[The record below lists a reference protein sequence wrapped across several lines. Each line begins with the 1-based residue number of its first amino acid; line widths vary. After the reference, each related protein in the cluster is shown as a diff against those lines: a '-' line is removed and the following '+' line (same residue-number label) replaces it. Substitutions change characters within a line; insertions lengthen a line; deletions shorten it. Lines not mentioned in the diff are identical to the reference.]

1 MLDTQSSVRLVGIL
15 AGALYSI
22 PMFAR
27 VESAAL
33 HGIEAFTV
41 QVEVDLQQG
50 TPYWTLVGLPDTAVQ
65 ESRDRVRTAIRNSG
79 LYFPLL
85 KLTVNL
91 APADVR
97 KEGPAYDLPMAVGI
111 LAVSE
116 QVPLE
121 ALENTLIVGELS
133 LDGGVRPV
141 NGVLSIAIH
150 ARETGKKRL
159 IVPQANAEEAAV
171 VGGVAVY
178 GVESLLDAVQ
188 LLINP
193 AHKPPTRV
201 DVNALLSQPA
211 EYEVDFSEIK
221 GQEQAKRAL
230 EIAAAGG
237 HNVLLIGPPGSGKT
251 MLARRLPTILP
262 PMTLDEA
269 LETTRLYSAAGMLPP
284 KTGLMTTRPFRSPHH
299 TTSYAALVGGGSVPR
314 PGEISLAHNGV
325 LFLDELPEFKR
336 DVLEA
341 MRQPL
346 EDGMVSVSRVQ
357 AAVQF
362 PARCMLVAAMN
373 PCPCGFYG
381 DTHQQCQCNPTMI
394 RKYLQRI
401 SGPLLDRIDIHL
413 EVPRLRQEELLTLH
427 AGESSAAIRERVV
440 RARLRQLERLQPYGV
455 VCNAQMSAKLVR
467 EHCSIGEDARSY
479 LRTAVQRLG
488 LSARAYDRIM
498 KIART
503 IADLEGAATIQLPHL
518 AEAVQYRSIDRRF
531 WGSG

>member
-1 MLDTQSSVRLVGIL
+1 MLAKVN
-15 AGALYSI
+15 
-22 PMFAR
+22 
-27 VESAAL
+27 SAAL
-33 HGIEAFTV
+33 HGIDAFTV
-41 QVEVDLQQG
+41 QVEVDLQYG
-50 TPYWTLVGLPDTAVQ
+50 TPNWTIVGLPDTAVQ
-65 ESRDRVRTAIRNSG
+65 ESRDRIRTAIRNSG
-79 LYFPLL
+79 LHFPLNR
-85 KLTVNL
+85 LTVNL

-116 QVPLE
+116 QIPPDRLDGVMV
-121 ALENTLIVGELS
+121 IGELS

-141 NGVLSIAIH
+141 NGVLSIAMH
-150 ARETGKKRL
+150 ARQEGIRVL
-159 IVPQANAEEAAV
+159 IVPRANAEEAAV
-171 VGGVAVY
+171 VGTLKVI
-178 GVESLLDAVQ
+178 GVESLLDTVDYF
-188 LLINP
+188 INP
-193 AHKPPTRV
+193 ERHTPVQV
-201 DVNALLSQPA
+201 DVNALLSAPA
-211 EYEVDFSEIK
+211 DYEVDFAEIK

-262 PMTLDEA
+262 PMTLEEA
-269 LETTRLYSAAGMLPP
+269 LQTTRIYSSVGMLPP

-299 TTSYAALVGGGSVPR
+299 TTSYAALVGGGSIPR

-346 EDGMVSVSRVQ
+346 EDGVVSVSRVQ
-357 AAVQF
+357 AAVEF

-373 PCPCGFYG
+373 PCPCGFHG
-381 DTHQQCQCNPTMI
+381 DPQQQCSCTQTAI

-413 EVPRLRQEELLTLH
+413 EVPRLRQEELLTLS
-427 AGESSAAIRERVV
+427 AGEPSARIRERVV
-440 RARLRQLERLQPYGV
+440 KARLRQLERLQPYGL
-455 VCNAQMSAKLVR
+455 VCNAQMSTKLVR
-467 EHCSIGEDARSY
+467 EFCPLNEDVRAY

-488 LSARAYDRIM
+488 LSARAFDRIL

-503 IADLEGAATIQLPHL
+503 IADLDGEERILLPHV

>member
-1 MLDTQSSVRLVGIL
+1 
-15 AGALYSI
+15 
-22 PMFAR
+22 MFAR

-33 HGIEAFTV
+33 HGIDAFTV
-41 QVEVDLQQG
+41 QIEVDLQQG
-50 TPYWTLVGLPDTAVQ
+50 APFWTLVGLPDTAVQ

-97 KEGPAYDLPMAVGI
+97 KEGPAYDLPMAIGI

-116 QVPLE
+116 QVPLD
-121 ALENTLIVGELS
+121 ALEGTLIVGELS

-141 NGVLSIAIH
+141 NGVLSIAMH
-150 ARETGKKRL
+150 ARESGKRRL
-159 IVPQANAEEAAV
+159 IVPQTNAAEAAV
-171 VGGVAVY
+171 VGGVEVY
-178 GVESLLDAVQ
+178 GVETLLDAVQ

-193 AHKPPTRV
+193 KHKSPVRV
-201 DVNALLSQPA
+201 DVDALLRQPA
-211 EYEVDFSEIK
+211 EYEVDFAEIR

-262 PMTLDEA
+262 PLTLEEA
-269 LETTRLYSAAGMLPP
+269 LQTTRLYSAAGLLPP
-284 KTGLMTTRPFRSPHH
+284 KTGLMTARPFRSPHH
-299 TTSYAALVGGGSVPR
+299 TTSYAALVGGGSIPR

-346 EDGMVSVSRVQ
+346 EDGVVSVSRVQ

-381 DTHQQCQCNPTMI
+381 DTHQTCQCSPTMI

-413 EVPRLRQEELLTLH
+413 EVPRLKQDELLTLQ

-440 RARLRQLERLQPYGV
+440 RARERQLQRLRPYGI
-455 VCNAQMSAKLVR
+455 VCNAQMSSKLAR
-467 EHCSIGEDARSY
+467 EHCPIGEDARGY
-479 LRTAVQRLG
+479 LRMAVQRLG
-488 LSARAYDRIM
+488 LSARAYDRIL

-503 IADLEGAATIQLPHL
+503 IADLEGSDAIQLPHI
-518 AEAVQYRSIDRRF
+518 AEAVQYRSVDRRF
-531 WGSG
+531 WGGG

>member
-1 MLDTQSSVRLVGIL
+1 
-15 AGALYSI
+15 
-22 PMFAR
+22 MFAR

-33 HGIEAFTV
+33 HGIDAFSV

-79 LYFPLL
+79 LYFPLF

-97 KEGPAYDLPMAVGI
+97 KEGPAYDLPIAIGI

-121 ALENTLIVGELS
+121 ALEDTVIVGELS
-133 LDGGVRPV
+133 LDGAVRPI
-141 NGVLSIAIH
+141 NGALSIAMH
-150 ARETGKKRL
+150 ARDAGKKRL

-171 VGGVAVY
+171 VGGIEVY
-178 GVESLLDAVQ
+178 GVESLVDTVQ

-193 AHKPPTRV
+193 NHKSPTRV
-201 DVNALLSQPA
+201 DVNALLSHPA

-262 PMTLDEA
+262 PMTLEEA
-269 LETTRLYSAAGMLPP
+269 LQTTRLYSAAGMLPP
-284 KTGLMTTRPFRSPHH
+284 KTGLLTTRPFRAPHH
-299 TTSYAALVGGGSVPR
+299 TTSYAALVGGGSIPR

-346 EDGMVSVSRVQ
+346 EDGVVSVSRVQ

-381 DTHQQCQCNPTMI
+381 DTHQTCNCSPTMI

-413 EVPRLRQEELLTLH
+413 EVPRLRQEELLTLQP
-427 AGESSAAIRERVV
+427 GESSAAIRERVV
-440 RARLRQLERLQPYGV
+440 RARLRQLERLKPYGI

-467 EHCSIGEDARSY
+467 EHCPIGEDARSY

-503 IADLEGAATIQLPHL
+503 IADLEGAENIQLPHI

>member
-1 MLDTQSSVRLVGIL
+1 
-15 AGALYSI
+15 
-22 PMFAR
+22 MFAR

-50 TPYWTLVGLPDTAVQ
+50 MPNWTLVGLPDTAVQ

-79 LYFPLL
+79 LHFPLF

-97 KEGPAYDLPMAVGI
+97 KEGPAYDLPIAVGI

-116 QVPLE
+116 QIPLDS
-121 ALENTLIVGELS
+121 LEGTLIVGELS

-141 NGVLSIAIH
+141 NGVLSIAMH
-150 ARETGKKRL
+150 ARQAGKKRL

-188 LLINP
+188 LLIDP
-193 AHKPPTRV
+193 SRKPPTRV
-201 DVNALLSQPA
+201 DVNALLSRPV
-211 EYEVDFSEIK
+211 EYEVDFAEIK

-262 PMTLDEA
+262 PMTLEEA
-269 LETTRLYSAAGMLPP
+269 LQTTRLYSAAGLLPP

-299 TTSYAALVGGGSVPR
+299 TTSYAALVGGGSIPR

-346 EDGMVSVSRVQ
+346 EDGVVSVSRVH

-381 DTHQQCQCNPTMI
+381 DAQQSCNCNPTMI

-413 EVPRLRQEELLTLH
+413 EVPRLRQEELLSLQM
-427 AGESSAAIRERVV
+427 GESSASIRERVV
-440 RARLRQLERLQPYGV
+440 RARLRQLERLQPYGI
-455 VCNAQMSAKLVR
+455 VCNAQMSSKLVR
-467 EHCSIGEDARSY
+467 EHCPIGEDARSY

-503 IADLEGAATIQLPHL
+503 IADLEGAENIQLPHI

>member
-1 MLDTQSSVRLVGIL
+1 LRRIASWMLAKVD
-15 AGALYSI
+15 
-22 PMFAR
+22 
-27 VESAAL
+27 SAAL
-33 HGIEAFTV
+33 HGIDAFTV
-41 QVEVDLQQG
+41 QVEVDMQPGMPQ
-50 TPYWTLVGLPDTAVQ
+50 WTLVGLPDTAVQ
-65 ESRDRVRTAIRNSG
+65 ESRERVRTAIRNVG
-79 LYFPLL
+79 LDFPLR
-85 KLTVNL
+85 KLTINL

-97 KEGPAYDLPMAVGI
+97 KEGPAYDLPIAVGI

-116 QVPLE
+116 QIPLDR
-121 ALENTLIVGELS
+121 LEETLIVGELS
-133 LDGGVRPV
+133 LDGSVRPV
-141 NGVLSIAIH
+141 NGVLSIALH
-150 ARETGKKRL
+150 ARESGKRRL
-159 IVPQANAEEAAV
+159 IVPAANALEAAV
-171 VGGVAVY
+171 VREGGVV
-178 GVESLLDAVQ
+178 GVENLLEVGTYFHDPQ
-188 LLINP
+188 S
-193 AHKPPTRV
+193 KQPTRV
-201 DVNALLSQPA
+201 DVNALLNAQPD
-211 EYEVDFSEIK
+211 YEVDFAEIR

-262 PMTLDEA
+262 PMTLEEA
-269 LETTRLYSAAGMLPP
+269 LQTTRLYSAAGLLPP

-299 TTSYAALVGGGSVPR
+299 TTSYAALVGGGTIPR

-346 EDGMVSVSRVQ
+346 EDGVVSVSRVQ

-362 PARCMLVAAMN
+362 PAQTMLVAAMN
-373 PCPCGFYG
+373 PCPCGFHG
-381 DTHQQCQCNPTMI
+381 DPYHSCNCSPTLI

-413 EVPRLRQEELLTLH
+413 EVPRLRQEELLGLQP
-427 AGESSAAIRERVV
+427 GEPSAAIRERVV
-440 RARLRQLERLQPYGV
+440 QARLRQLERLQPYGL
-455 VCNAQMSAKLVR
+455 VCNAQMSSKLVR
-467 EHCSIGEDARSY
+467 QFCPIGEEVRGY

-488 LSARAYDRIM
+488 LSARAFDRIL

-503 IADLEGAATIQLPHL
+503 IADLEGADTIQLPHI

-531 WGSG
+531 WGTG

>member
-1 MLDTQSSVRLVGIL
+1 
-15 AGALYSI
+15 
-22 PMFAR
+22 MFAR

-50 TPYWTLVGLPDTAVQ
+50 MPNWTLVGLPDTAVQ

-79 LYFPLL
+79 LRFPLF

-97 KEGPAYDLPMAVGI
+97 KEGPAYDLPIAVGI

-116 QVPLE
+116 QIPLDS
-121 ALENTLIVGELS
+121 LEGTLIVGELS

-141 NGVLSIAIH
+141 NGVLSIAMH
-150 ARETGKKRL
+150 ARQAGKKRL

-188 LLINP
+188 LLIDP
-193 AHKPPTRV
+193 SRKPPTRV
-201 DVNALLSQPA
+201 DVNALLSRPV
-211 EYEVDFSEIK
+211 EYEVDFAEIK

-262 PMTLDEA
+262 PMTLEEA
-269 LETTRLYSAAGMLPP
+269 LETTRLYSAAGLLPP

-299 TTSYAALVGGGSVPR
+299 TTSYAALVGGGSIPR

-346 EDGMVSVSRVQ
+346 EDGVVSVSRVH

-381 DTHQQCQCNPTMI
+381 DAQQSCNCNPTMI

-413 EVPRLRQEELLTLH
+413 EVPRLRQEELLSLQM
-427 AGESSAAIRERVV
+427 GESSASIRERVV
-440 RARLRQLERLQPYGV
+440 RARLRQLERLQPYGI
-455 VCNAQMSAKLVR
+455 VCNAQMSSKLVR
-467 EHCSIGEDARSY
+467 EHCPIGEDARSY

-503 IADLEGAATIQLPHL
+503 IADLEGAENIQLPHI

>member
-1 MLDTQSSVRLVGIL
+1 MLAKVD
-15 AGALYSI
+15 
-22 PMFAR
+22 
-27 VESAAL
+27 SAAL
-33 HGIEAFTV
+33 HGIDAFTV
-41 QVEVDLQQG
+41 QVELDLRHG
-50 TPYWTLVGLPDTAVQ
+50 TPSWTIVGLPDTAVQ
-65 ESRDRVRTAIRNSG
+65 ESRERVRTAIRNSG
-79 LYFPLL
+79 LYFPLSR
-85 KLTVNL
+85 LTVNL

-97 KEGPAYDLPMAVGI
+97 KEGPAYDLPMAIGI

-116 QVPLE
+116 QIPSDRLE
-121 ALENTLIVGELS
+121 GVMVVGELS

-141 NGVLSIAIH
+141 NGVLSIAMH
-150 ARETGKKRL
+150 ARNTGTRVL
-159 IVPQANAEEAAV
+159 MVPRANAEEAAV
-171 VGGVAVY
+171 VGNLEVI
-178 GVESLLDAVQ
+178 GVESLQDAVEYF
-188 LLINP
+188 LNP
-193 AHKPPTRV
+193 ESKAPVRV
-201 DVNALLSQPA
+201 DVNALLSAPA
-211 EYEVDFSEIK
+211 EYEVDFAEIK

-262 PMTLDEA
+262 PMILEEA
-269 LETTRLYSAAGMLPP
+269 LQTTRIYSAAGLLPP
-284 KTGLMTTRPFRSPHH
+284 RMGLMTTRPFRSPHH
-299 TTSYAALVGGGSVPR
+299 TTSYAALVGGGSIPR

-346 EDGMVSVSRVQ
+346 EDGVVSVSRVQ
-357 AAVQF
+357 AAVEF

-373 PCPCGFYG
+373 PCPCGFHG
-381 DTHQQCQCNPTMI
+381 DPQQHCSCNQTAI

-413 EVPRLRQEELLTLH
+413 EVPRLRQEDLLTLST
-427 AGESSAAIRERVV
+427 GESSARIRERVV
-440 RARLRQLERLQPYGV
+440 KARLRQLERLRPHGL
-455 VCNAQMSAKLVR
+455 VCNAQMTSKLIR
-467 EHCSIGEDARSY
+467 EYCPLGEDVRAY

-488 LSARAYDRIM
+488 LSARAFDRIL

-503 IADLEGAATIQLPHL
+503 IADLEGEVQILLPHI

-531 WGSG
+531 WGAG

>member
-1 MLDTQSSVRLVGIL
+1 MLTKVD
-15 AGALYSI
+15 
-22 PMFAR
+22 
-27 VESAAL
+27 SAAL

-41 QVEVDLQQG
+41 HVEIDLQNG
-50 TPYWTLVGLPDTAVQ
+50 TPNWTIVGLPDAAVQ
-65 ESRDRVRTAIRNSG
+65 ESRERVRTAIRNSG
-79 LYFPLL
+79 LYFPLSR
-85 KLTVNL
+85 LTVNL

-97 KEGPAYDLPMAVGI
+97 KEGPAYDLPMAIGI

-116 QVPLE
+116 QIPPESLDG
-121 ALENTLIVGELS
+121 TLVIGELS
-133 LDGGVRPV
+133 LDGSVRPV
-141 NGVLSIAIH
+141 NGVLSIAMH
-150 ARETGKKRL
+150 ARDSGKRVMV
-159 IVPQANAEEAAV
+159 VPRANAEEAAV
-171 VGGVAVY
+171 VGGIEVI
-178 GVESLLDAVQ
+178 GVESLLDAVEYF
-188 LLINP
+188 LNP
-193 AHKPPTRV
+193 QSKPPVRV
-201 DVNALLSQPA
+201 DVNALLNQPA
-211 EYEVDFSEIK
+211 AYEVDFAEIK

-262 PMTLDEA
+262 PMTLEEA
-269 LETTRLYSAAGMLPP
+269 LQTTRIYSAAGMLPP
-284 KTGLMTTRPFRSPHH
+284 RTGLMTTRPFRSPHH

-346 EDGMVSVSRVQ
+346 EDGVVSVSRVQ
-357 AAVQF
+357 AAVEF

-373 PCPCGFYG
+373 PCPCGFHG
-381 DTHQQCQCNPTMI
+381 DPQQTCNCSQTAI

-413 EVPRLRQEELLTLH
+413 EVPRLRQEELLNLEF
-427 AGESSAAIRERVV
+427 GEPSTKIRERVV
-440 RARLRQLERLQPYGV
+440 RARRRQLERLQPYGL
-455 VCNAQMSAKLVR
+455 VCNAQMTSKMVR
-467 EHCSIGEDARSY
+467 EFCPISEEARAY

-488 LSARAYDRIM
+488 LSARAFDRIV

-503 IADLEGAATIQLPHL
+503 IADLEGEASILLPHI

-531 WGSG
+531 WGTG